1 MLILNTLFIINKK
14 YFKQKIKIVDKQL
27 NSIFLINK
35 LQLFTLLMLIVG

>member
-1 MLILNTLFIINKK
+1 MLIVNTLFRINNR
-14 YFKQKIKIVDKQL
+14 YFKQKIKIVGNQL